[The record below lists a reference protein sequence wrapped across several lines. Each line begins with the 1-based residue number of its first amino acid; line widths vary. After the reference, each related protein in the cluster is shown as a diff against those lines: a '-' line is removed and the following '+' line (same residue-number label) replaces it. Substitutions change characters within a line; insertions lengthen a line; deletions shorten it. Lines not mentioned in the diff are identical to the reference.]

1 MSANSSDSDPPTFM
15 ALDIRTLV
23 FILGLT
29 HVIQFAVFIHQYRV
43 NRTLRGVRWWLLW
56 SGVEVLAFTCMLL
69 RGVPALQPLAII
81 AQNGLL
87 ILGVMFFYIGILND
101 GLIVNVNDGFWR
113 SAVRSARNVL
123 ARPPWRFM
131 HGRTQ
136 PTARL
141 SPASCG
147 KRGAAEVMR
156 RFFSGKMAAN
166 CLG

>member
-1 MSANSSDSDPPTFM
+1 M

-29 HVIQFAVFIHQYRV
+29 RVIQFAVFIHQYRV

-69 RGVPALQPLAII
+69 RGVPALQPMAIF

-87 ILGVMFFYIGILND
+87 IWGVMFFYIGILND
-101 GLIVNVNDGFWR
+101 GRIVNVNDGF
-113 SAVRSARNVL
+113 L
-123 ARPPWRFM
+123 ALSGLKREECIGKTTLAFM

-136 PTARL
+136 PTGRL